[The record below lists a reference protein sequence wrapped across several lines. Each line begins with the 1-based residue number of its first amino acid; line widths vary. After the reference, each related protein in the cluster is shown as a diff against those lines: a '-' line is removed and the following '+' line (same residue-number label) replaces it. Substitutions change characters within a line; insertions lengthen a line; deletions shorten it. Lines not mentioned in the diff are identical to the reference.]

1 MDKIEFKKIF
11 DECFDN
17 IRSYIYYRCTDEE
30 TASDLAQEVFMRIW
44 EKRDRLNSDSLKP
57 LLYKIAHDLV
67 VSHYRR
73 QSVQLD
79 FEKTMQWDE
88 TIDSPQEDMQFVE
101 LKRQYADALAGLSDK
116 IRETFLMSRN
126 DELKYQEI
134 AQRLGISLK
143 AVEKRMSTALFVLKQ
158 KLL

>member
-11 DECFDN
+11 DEYFDN

-134 AQRLGISLK
+134 ALRLGISLK